1 MASYAQQVTPEEEV
15 AGLMNASER
24 RQRFIAAEA
33 EKENASK
40 ARAVG
45 AEAEDAAL
53 AQRLQDGE
61 NTLASEPVAFN
72 AHSDTLSAEALARLA
87 AEDETR
93 GDAALAR
100 RLAGADDPD
109 AALARRLQA
118 AEVVP
123 TSEAVEVNPALVSQ
137 VAGRIA
143 RLHVIQTERERADA
157 AFALRLQNAEL
168 TQGSAVPEEKDDDA
182 AMAARLQRDEAL
194 AYRDARR
201 RQAGLAPPHPSRK
214 KQAGRRRRTRSQVR
228 VEIAT
233 LYATYNPAKLDSI
246 DAFMDEAGEGNEE
259 ILLEAI
265 QDKYGA
271 PRT

>member
-24 RQRFIAAEA
+24 RRRFIAAEA

-123 TSEAVEVNPALVSQ
+123 TSEAVEVDPALVSQ

-143 RLHVIQTERERADA
+143 RLHVSQAEREKNDA
-157 AFALRLQNAEL
+157 AFALRL
-168 TQGSAVPEEKDDDA
+168 
-182 AMAARLQRDEAL
+182 
-194 AYRDARR
+194 
-201 RQAGLAPPHPSRK
+201 
-214 KQAGRRRRTRSQVR
+214 
-228 VEIAT
+228 
-233 LYATYNPAKLDSI
+233 
-246 DAFMDEAGEGNEE
+246 
-259 ILLEAI
+259 
-265 QDKYGA
+265 
-271 PRT
+271 